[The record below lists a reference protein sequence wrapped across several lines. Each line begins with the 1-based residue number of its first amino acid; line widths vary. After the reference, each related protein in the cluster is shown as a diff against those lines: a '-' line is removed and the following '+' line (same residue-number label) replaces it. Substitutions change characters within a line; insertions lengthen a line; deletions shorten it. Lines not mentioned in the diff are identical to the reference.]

1 MLQGESRQK
10 HLDCGFS
17 FTISFVFAGMKIIT
31 QGVPGS
37 TSKILPKPSQIS
49 TPSGT
54 PVVVVSAGSSQSS
67 SVAMVTRTGSSVS
80 GYYFLCC
87 FLLQFN
93 SININFVYPSTSA
106 HLKVVNLRS

>member
-1 MLQGESRQK
+1 MRVGKNILIVVLALLFLLCLS
-10 HLDCGFS
+10 
-17 FTISFVFAGMKIIT
+17 GMKIIT

-37 TSKILPKPSQIS
+37 ASKILPKPSQIS

-93 SININFVYPSTSA
+93 SININFVYQSTSA